1 MRKIDRFLQY
11 LDSKGINEN
20 QATKDCNL
28 SQGLIHQAK
37 SGKSDLGQ
45 KTIDKILISYQDLN
59 RVWLLTGEG
68 DMLNYEIDKTDDPP
82 LQMITVNKTEN
93 LPIKSYTS
101 GVPYYNVDF
110 LGGFDIVINDQ
121 TIVPEYCIDFKQ
133 YNKATC
139 WCDITGHSMEP
150 EINSGD
156 IIALKEIEDFSFLP
170 YGEIYAIITS
180 NGMRTVKRI
189 GPASSPDMY
198 ALIPTN
204 KAPEYGI
211 QEIPKEMIVRV
222 FSVLGCMK
230 KL

>member
-11 LDSKGINEN
+11 IDSKGINEN

-45 KTIDKILISYQDLN
+45 KTIDKILIRYQDLN
-59 RVWLLTGEG
+59 KVWLLTGDGE
-68 DMLNYEIDKTDDPP
+68 MLNYEIDKTDDPP
-82 LQMITVNKTEN
+82 PQMITLSKTEN
-93 LPIKSYTS
+93 LPVKSYTS

-204 KAPEYGI
+204 KSPEYGI